1 LRNSNTCPE
10 ARFGYSVPRWL
21 LAWLAA
27 ACSVTPA
34 LALDPNRSISQ
45 YIHDEWGIAQ
55 GLPAGT
61 IYAIAQS
68 ADGYLWIGAEKGLV
82 RFDGLSFQSFS
93 SANFPS
99 LPPGPVIGLL
109 ADREG
114 NLWIRPQGPTL
125 VRYRD
130 GTFQEFRVIP
140 EQSDYS
146 VTAMGRGSAG
156 ELLLSYRNAVAKYS
170 AGKVLPLLSGKE
182 VPLVISVA
190 QTADG
195 HLWLG
200 TRDAG
205 LLSESGGH
213 VSAAGFTLHDSKI
226 NALLPSGDREL
237 WIATDNGVL
246 RWDGTGITRSGVPAS
261 LARVQTFALIKDRE
275 SNIWAGTAN
284 GLVRVRA
291 ASTLTPD
298 QLARPG
304 QEVTALFEDREGD
317 LWVGSARGL
326 ERFRYSLFVTYSPPL
341 GRAEGNGPIYVDEQR
356 RAWFGPSQG
365 GLSRIED
372 GEIKQIS
379 SAGLDKDVV
388 YSIAGAPGELWIAR
402 QLGGLTCLRFKGDAV
417 TSKTYTKADGLAQ
430 NSVYAVYR
438 SRSGAVWAGT
448 VNGGV
453 SKFQDGRF
461 TTYTTANGLAADTVS
476 AIEETPD
483 GAIWLATPN
492 GLNKFSDGRWIVLSG
507 ADGLPPGGVNCLT
520 TDASGLLWIGTSK
533 GLAVLR
539 GRRVEFPAEAP
550 ELLREEIFGIA
561 EDRSGWLWIA
571 TSNRV
576 LRVNRVPVLSGAV
589 RDSDVREYGTA
600 DGLLGTEGAK
610 RFRSVV
616 ADSLGRLWFSLN
628 RGISV
633 VDPALLLHPPTPV
646 LVHIEKISVDGRVFQ
661 PRPALQFPYTPRRI
675 TIGYAGLSLAVPERI
690 RFRYQ
695 LEGYDHDWSEPTAE
709 REAPY
714 TNLTHGP
721 YRFRVIASNSGGV
734 WDSAE
739 AVATFEIAPAL
750 WQTWWFRL
758 IVVLGCVFSVLML
771 YRFRL
776 HQMTRRIMIRFEERL
791 AERTRIAQDLHD
803 TLLQG
808 FLSASMQLSVAL
820 DGLPADSPAK
830 PPLTHILQLMR
841 QVTEEGRNR
850 VRGLRSSTSAS
861 VDLAKALAEVRNEI
875 HVPGIAFRVIVQGEP
890 QPLHPMLG
898 DEVYRIGREALV
910 NAFRHSHA
918 KNIEVELEYTPARLR
933 VLVRDDGCGID
944 PQVLKSGRE
953 GHWGLVGMRERAEQI
968 GAKLSVWSRA
978 TAGTEIELSVPGNIA
993 FPVASRNWLRRG
1005 LAWILPLRGK
1015 HPG

>member
-1 LRNSNTCPE
+1 VL
-10 ARFGYSVPRWL
+10 RWL
-21 LAWLAA
+21 LAGLTA
-27 ACSVTPA
+27 ACSVNPA
-34 LALDPNRSISQ
+34 HALDPNRTISQ
-45 YIHDEWGIAQ
+45 YIHNEWGEAQ
-55 GLPAGT
+55 GFPRGT

-82 RFDGLSFQSFS
+82 RFDGLSFQNFD

-99 LPPGPVIGLL
+99 LPAGPVVGLI
-109 ADREG
+109 ADNEG
-114 NLWIRPQGPTL
+114 NLWIRSQGPNL

-130 GTFQEFRVIP
+130 GAFQDFRVIP
-140 EQSDYS
+140 GQSDYS
-146 VTAMGRGSAG
+146 VTAMGHGSAG
-156 ELLLSYRNAVAKYS
+156 ELVLAYRNAVAKYNGGNLLS
-170 AGKVLPLLSGKE
+170 LLSGPE

-190 QTADG
+190 QTADRR
-195 HLWLG
+195 LWLG
-200 TRDAG
+200 TRDLG
-205 LLSESGGH
+205 LLFESGGH
-213 VSAAGFTLHDSKI
+213 LSAAGFSLHDSKI
-226 NALLPSGDREL
+226 NALLPAGDREL

-246 RWDGTGITRSGVPAS
+246 RWDGTGITRSGVPTS

-291 ASTLTPD
+291 TGVLATD

-326 ERFRYSLFVTYSPPL
+326 ERFRYSLFLTYSPLL
-341 GRAEGNGPIYVDEQR
+341 GRAEGNGPIYVDAEQ

-365 GLSRIED
+365 GLFRIED
-372 GEIKQIS
+372 GKIEQIP
-379 SAGLDKDVV
+379 SAGMDKDVV
-388 YSIAGAPGELWIAR
+388 YSIDGAPGELWVAR
-402 QLGGLTCLRFKGDAV
+402 QRGGLTCLRFKGDAV
-417 TSKTYTKADGLAQ
+417 TSRTYTKADGLAQ
-430 NSVYAVYR
+430 DSVYAVYR
-438 SRSGAVWAGT
+438 SRSGTVWAGT

-453 SKFQDGRF
+453 SKFQDGKF

-483 GAIWLATPN
+483 GVIWLATPN
-492 GLNKFSDGRWIVLSG
+492 GLSKFSDGRWMVLSG

-520 TDASGLLWIGTSK
+520 TDSSGLLWIGTSK

-539 GRRVEFPAEAP
+539 SKRVEFPAEAP

-576 LRVNRVPVLSGAV
+576 FRVNRVPVLSGTV
-589 RDSDVREYGTA
+589 RDGDVREYGMA

-610 RFRSVV
+610 RFRSVST
-616 ADSLGRLWFSLN
+616 DSLGRIWFSLN

-633 VDPALLLHPPTPV
+633 IDPALLLHPPTPV
-646 LVHIEKISVDGRVFQ
+646 LVHIEKISVDGRIMQ
-661 PRPALQFPYTPRRI
+661 PEPALQIPYTPRRI
-675 TIGYAGLSLAVPERI
+675 TIGYAGLSLSVPERV

-721 YRFRVIASNSGGV
+721 YRFRVIASNSEGV

-739 AVATFEIAPAL
+739 AVATFEIEPAP

-758 IVVLGCVFSVLML
+758 IVVLGCVFSILML
-771 YRFRL
+771 YSFRL
-776 HQMTRRIMIRFEERL
+776 HQMTRRISVRFEERL

-830 PPLTHILQLMR
+830 PPLAHILQLMR

-861 VDLAKALAEVRNEI
+861 ADLAKALAEVRNEI
-875 HVPGIAFRVIVQGEP
+875 HVPGIAFRVIVQGES
-890 QPLHPMLG
+890 QPLHPLLG

-918 KNIEVELEYTPARLR
+918 KTIEIELEYTAARLR
-933 VLVRDDGCGID
+933 ILVRDDGCGID

-953 GHWGLVGMRERAEQI
+953 GHWGLIGMRERAEQI
-968 GAKLSVWSRA
+968 GARLSVWSRP
-978 TAGTEIELSVPGNIA
+978 TAGTEIEISVPGNIA
-993 FPVASRNWLRRG
+993 FPLPSRSWLRRAW
-1005 LAWILPLRGK
+1005 AWIRPTGWK
-1015 HPG
+1015 YPG